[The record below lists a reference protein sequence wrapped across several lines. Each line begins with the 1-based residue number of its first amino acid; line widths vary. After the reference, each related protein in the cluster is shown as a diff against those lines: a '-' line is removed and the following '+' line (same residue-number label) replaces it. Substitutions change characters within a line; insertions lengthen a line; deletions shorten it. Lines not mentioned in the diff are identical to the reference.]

1 MGHMRGTTPGRQ
13 QIREL
18 QLELPLTDEA
28 TRRLRIGDVVYLNGV
43 LFTSREGVYDLLF
56 EKREAPPVDIAAIS
70 NVTFHCA
77 PAVSETADGGYR
89 ITSVTATASFR
100 FAKYMGEFVPR
111 FGIKAVIGKTGM
123 PPEICRK
130 VFRRHGTV
138 YLNTVGYGL
147 GAIYGGGVVG
157 VRQVAWKERLGLAQA
172 MWFLEVRNFG
182 PLIVESDVRGT
193 SMLERENRII
203 NRKLLALYEGLDEPI
218 LKRLGERTR
227 PDREM
232 L

>member
-1 MGHMRGTTPGRQ
+1 MPGTEAGRET
-13 QIREL
+13 IRET
-18 QLELPLTDEA
+18 QLDLPLTDGA
-28 TRRLRIGDVVYLNGV
+28 VRRLRLGDVVYLNGV

-56 EKREAPPVDIAAIS
+56 ERREEPPVDIASIS

-77 PAVSETADGGYR
+77 PAVSESADGGYR

-100 FAKYMGEFVPR
+100 FAKYMAEFVPR

-123 PPEICRK
+123 PPETCRK

-147 GAIYGGGVVG
+147 GAIYGGGIVG
-157 VRQVAWKERLGLAQA
+157 VRRVVWKERLGLAQA

-203 NRKLLALYEGLDEPI
+203 NRKLLALYKGLDEPI